1 MKVNGHNICDTLKAI
16 RKQIADA
23 NEIEY
28 SPEECHFK
36 GECNGTCPKC
46 EQDVRNLEHELKHRQ
61 MAGKT
66 IKVAG
71 IAAGF
76 VAMTACSDGK
86 PQRSISA
93 DTLTDNTVEIKEPT
107 PRDCRLVGD
116 ISLNHKGYSADEEEI
131 LIDGEVSNGTST
143 VEVTRQANSKEKSA
157 GTPAKKSKQSKTAI
171 IQPAITSDSTENS
184 KIFGAMEEKA
194 SFPGG
199 SDACLKYIA
208 DNLRYPDNCIN
219 GVLTGLVIVSF
230 TVNEDG
236 NLSDIKVERTLDHML
251 DEEVIRVVK
260 SMPKWKPA
268 KLNGKAV
275 KSKYTIPVNFRV
287 SELDK

>member
-1 MKVNGHNICDTLKAI
+1 MV
-16 RKQIADA
+16 
-23 NEIEY
+23 
-28 SPEECHFK
+28 
-36 GECNGTCPKC
+36 
-46 EQDVRNLEHELKHRQ
+46 
-61 MAGKT
+61 
-66 IKVAG
+66 
-71 IAAGF
+71 
-76 VAMTACSDGK
+76 
-86 PQRSISA
+86 
-93 DTLTDNTVEIKEPT
+93 
-107 PRDCRLVGD
+107 
-116 ISLNHKGYSADEEEI
+116 
-131 LIDGEVSNGTST
+131 
-143 VEVTRQANSKEKSA
+143 
-157 GTPAKKSKQSKTAI
+157 
-171 IQPAITSDSTENS
+171 
-184 KIFGAMEEKA
+184 
-194 SFPGG
+194 

>member
-1 MKVNGHNICDTLKAI
+1 MKVNGHNICDTLNAI

-46 EQDVRNLEHELKHRQ
+46 EQDVRNLEHELKLRQ
-61 MAGKT
+61 MAGKA

-71 IAAGF
+71 VAAGF
-76 VAMTACSDGK
+76 VTMTACSDGK

-93 DTLTDNTVEIKEPT
+93 DTLTDNTVKIKEPI

-116 ISLNHKGYSADEEEI
+116 ISLNHKGNSADEEEI
-131 LIDGEVSNGTST
+131 LIDGEVPNGTST

-184 KIFGAMEEKA
+184 KIFGAMEEMA

-208 DNLRYPDNCIN
+208 DNLCYPDNCIN

-236 NLSDIKVERTLDHML
+236 NLSDIKVERNLDPML

-275 KSKYTIPVNFRV
+275 KSKYTIPVNFRE

>member
-71 IAAGF
+71 IAVGF

-107 PRDCRLVGD
+107 PSDCRLVGD
-116 ISLNHKGYSADEEEI
+116 ISLNHKGNSADEEEI

-171 IQPAITSDSTENS
+171 IQPAITSDSTENRHDYRINIKYKDTDIAIQLPAPDS
-184 KIFGAMEEKA
+184 LNNKIVAYIGDKKKA
-194 SFPGG
+194 YI
-199 SDACLKYIA
+199 SDAILYEILCSARYFDFFDKEDLNYIPLLKKYKTPTDYTYYFKNQDSIPA
-208 DNLRYPDNCIN
+208 R
-219 GVLTGLVIVSF
+219 
-230 TVNEDG
+230 
-236 NLSDIKVERTLDHML
+236 
-251 DEEVIRVVK
+251 VK
-260 SMPKWKPA
+260 STYKVV
-268 KLNGKAV
+268 LNTA
-275 KSKYTIPVNFRV
+275 TIL
-287 SELDK
+287 E

>member
-116 ISLNHKGYSADEEEI
+116 ISLNHKGNSADEEEI

-143 VEVTRQANSKEKSA
+143 VEVTRQVISKEMSA
-157 GTPAKKSKQSKTAI
+157 GTPAKKSKQSKT
-171 IQPAITSDSTENS
+171 AITSDSTENS

-219 GVLTGLVIVSF
+219 GVLTGLIIVSF

-236 NLSDIKVERTLDHML
+236 NLSDIKVERNLDPML

-275 KSKYTIPVNFRV
+275 KSKYTIPVNFRE